1 MKLVSERQS
10 RRCHPPAPTSVS
22 APILGIEFRALSLE
36 SCLQSQRL
44 LLSKIAG
51 PTHSEWGV
59 SLVCPNKGGYLPHGK
74 TPLNYLRFVQ
84 KTRTWWFVLGTSKG
98 LKRMSQ

>member
-84 KTRTWWFVLGTSKG
+84 KQGLGGLCLEQVKG
-98 LKRMSQ
+98 